1 MNGFI
6 DKWLKVNLRVIVL
19 TVLLLAGFDLALTRL
34 IIPWYMNAETA
45 KVQVSADVTR
55 GQLIRRLP
63 ADDHNTLALWKQ
75 ELAGAD
81 GFKVVFLG
89 DSVVHGG
96 GVPYED
102 QTIPSYVA
110 HHLQSLMPERELSV
124 HCFSLPGCTPAD
136 TLNILQYIVDTR
148 PDLVI
153 YDVNIGWF
161 GSEKVMEHPR
171 LAELSPAN
179 DSQAAPTADSKET
192 PSFEQR
198 LKNLVAE
205 HWALYRYRILLNYLW
220 FGEPLREKLAL
231 KVREEEAADRLTSP
245 EELYKPWYEKDFS
258 ILKETKGKL
267 GACVLDDSNRHWL
280 SYLELIEVLEE
291 HQIKAAFFMVPR
303 NRTLY
308 KMYDLLDE
316 KLLAEQQE
324 KLASAA
330 RQSGIAVF
338 DYTYAIT
345 DRCFTDSVHLTAE
358 GNQLLARDL
367 AWDLVQS
374 GLIRVGDY

>member
-6 DKWLKVNLRVIVL
+6 DKWLRINLRVIVL
-19 TVLLLAGFDLALTRL
+19 TVLLLVAFDLALTRL
-34 IIPWYMNAETA
+34 IIPRYMNAETA
-45 KVQVSADVTR
+45 GFEVSADVAR
-55 GQLIRRLP
+55 GPLIRRLP

-75 ELAGAD
+75 ELAGD
-81 GFKVVFLG
+81 NGFKVVFLG

-96 GVPYED
+96 GVPDED
-102 QTIPSYVA
+102 QTIPSYTA
-110 HHLQSLMPERELSV
+110 HYLRSLMPERDLAV

-136 TLNILQYIVDTR
+136 TLNILMYIVDTR

-161 GSEKVMEHPR
+161 GTKKVMEHPR

-179 DSQAAPTADSKET
+179 DAQTAPTADSREE
-192 PSFEQR
+192 PGLEQR
-198 LKNLVAE
+198 LQNLVAE
-205 HWALYRYRILLNYLW
+205 HWTLYRYRILLNYLW
-220 FGEPLREKLAL
+220 FGEPLKEKLAL
-231 KVREEEAADRLTSP
+231 KVGEEEAADRLTSP

-267 GACVLDDSNRHWL
+267 GDCILDESNQHWL
-280 SYLELIEVLEE
+280 SYLELVESLEE

-330 RQSGIAVF
+330 RQSGIVVF
-338 DYTYAIT
+338 DYTYAID
-345 DRCFTDSVHLTAE
+345 DRSFTDSVHLTAE
-358 GNQLLARDL
+358 GNRLLARYL
-367 AWDLVQS
+367 AWDLVRS